1 MDEIVKQSLRKWP
14 NVPHCFGWLGLD
26 DRGNWFLRD
35 DAAQAR
41 GSFLESKGDRL
52 EHTALREFIERNYTH
67 DPLGQWYF
75 QNGPQRVY
83 VELAQTPWI
92 WRLHPTPTPS
102 QVPATSPAEKSS
114 WRETIQDNRGGLLT
128 IKSHTGVAT
137 EFLQALEDESGRLYL
152 LTTLGVGVVH
162 TQDMWQAATCLED
175 VWPSPEK
182 INRSD
187 LATRFKFV
195 TSPLAHQGEPSS
207 PQPMDN

>member
-35 DAAQAR
+35 DATQAK

-92 WRLHPTPTPS
+92 WRLHPAPTPL
-102 QVPATSPAEKSS
+102 QAPATPVEKSS
-114 WRETIQDNRGGLLT
+114 FRQETQEDRRGLLT

-137 EFLQALEDESGRLYL
+137 EFLHALEDEVGRLYL
-152 LTTLGVGVVH
+152 LTTLGFGLVH
-162 TQDMWQAATCLED
+162 TQDMWQAAMCLED
-175 VWPSPEK
+175 VWPAPEK
-182 INRSD
+182 IKRID
-187 LATRFKFV
+187 LAARFKFV
-195 TSPLAHQGEPSS
+195 TRPLAHQGEPST
-207 PQPMDN
+207 PKPMAN